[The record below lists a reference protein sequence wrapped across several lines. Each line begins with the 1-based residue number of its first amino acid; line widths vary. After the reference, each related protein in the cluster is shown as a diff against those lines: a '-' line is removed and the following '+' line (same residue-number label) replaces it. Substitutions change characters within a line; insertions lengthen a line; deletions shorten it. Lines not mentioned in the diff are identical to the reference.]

1 MPAEPATVAQP
12 KHPVSLLTTYE
23 LRDYK
28 RTLERA
34 IAFFGKQDPV
44 PPARD
49 HLQSALDRVLAE
61 QEERTRAATRASL
74 TARQTR
80 ACRAAGSAHT

>member
-1 MPAEPATVAQP
+1 MPAEPATVEQP
-12 KHPVSLLTTYE
+12 QHPLSRLTTYE

-34 IAFFGKQDPV
+34 IAFFDKQDPV

-61 QEERTRAATRASL
+61 QGERASL
-74 TARQTR
+74 TTRQTR
-80 ACRAAGSAHT
+80 ACRVTGSAQT